1 MKKRHQLGQGAMR
14 LDKPGRH
21 FLGVRGGVAYALYA
35 GNVVDVLQQHGE
47 VGDVVTVAHGATIG
61 IYILPQQGDFLDALI
76 GQVGDLYQHIVERP
90 GNLGAARIRHHTE
103 AAVLAAAFHDGD
115 KGGGPIYASRRH
127 RVEFFD
133 LGKADVYLRT
143 PLCASLGDQF
153 RQAVQGLR
161 PKDNINI
168 GCALDDGVAFL
179 AGHAAAHADDEVRIV
194 LFKVLYAPEIGKHFL
209 LCFLAHRTGVE
220 QNDVCF
226 VRILRELHALRFAKD
241 VDHLVRVIFV

>member
-21 FLGVRGGVAYALYA
+21 FLGMRGGVAYALYA
-35 GNVVDVLQQHGE
+35 GYVVDVLQQHGE

-61 IYILPQQGDFLDALI
+61 IDVLPQQGDLFDALI
-76 GQVGDLYQHIVERP
+76 GQVGDLYQDVIEGP
-90 GNLGAARIRHHTE
+90 GNLGAARVRYDTE

-115 KGGGPIYASRRH
+115 KGGGPIYASGGH

-133 LGKADVYLRT
+133 FGKADIDLGT

-153 RQAVQGLR
+153 GQAVQGLR
-161 PKDNINI
+161 SEDDIDI
-168 GCALDDGVAFL
+168 GRALDDGVAFL
-179 AGHAAAHADDEVRIV
+179 AGHAAAYTDDQVGIA
-194 LFKVLYAPEIGKHFL
+194 LLQVLYPSEIGKHFFL
-209 LCFLAHRTGVE
+209 RFLAYRTGVE

-226 VRILRELHALRFAKD
+226 VGILRQFDALGLAQD
-241 VDHLVRVIFV
+241 IDHLV